1 MRRREFM
8 TLLGGAAA
16 AWPLAARAQQNMPLI
31 GFMDLGGDTKAEIL
45 RGLAENGFV
54 EGRDFRGEDTWSN
67 FEPNRQ
73 AAQANSLV
81 GRGAALI
88 VANSQATFAAKAAT
102 QSIPIVFQT
111 VHDPVEIGL
120 IQSFSRP
127 GGNLTGVTILNT
139 TLIAKRLEIL
149 RQLVPAANSIAYL
162 SNSTNTEVN
171 EAEMKE
177 LQAAARSLRVRL
189 RIVHANH
196 YHEIERAFATVA
208 REQVDALILSG
219 ELLYWVNRVDI
230 PQYASSHK
238 VPTIYSARQ
247 YVALGGLIN
256 FGTRYADGWYT
267 MGVYAARILK
277 GEKAS
282 ELPVQQ
288 ITKTELVL
296 NLQTAKAL
304 GLAIPPTLLA
314 RADDVIE

>member
-1 MRRREFM
+1 MKRREFI
-8 TLLGGAAA
+8 GIVSGAV
-16 AWPLAARAQQNMPLI
+16 AWPLAARAQQNIPLI

-45 RGLAENGFV
+45 RGLAENGLV
-54 EGRDFRGEDTWSN
+54 EGRDFRGEDTWGD
-67 FEPNRQ
+67 FQADQQ
-73 AAQANSLV
+73 AAQANYLV

-111 VHDPVEIGL
+111 VHDPVAIGL

-127 GGNLTGVTILNT
+127 GGNLTGVSTLNT

-149 RQLVPAANSIAYL
+149 REMVPKANLIAYL

-171 EAEMKE
+171 DAEVKE
-177 LQAAARSLRVRL
+177 LHTAARSLGIRL
-189 RIVHANH
+189 RFMHANF
-196 YHEIERAFATVA
+196 YHEIERAFATAA

-230 PQYASSHK
+230 PRYASAHR
-238 VPTIYSARQ
+238 VPTIYATRQ
-247 YVALGGLIN
+247 YVALGGLIS

-267 MGVYAARILK
+267 VGVYAARILK
-277 GEKAS
+277 GERAS

-296 NLQTAKAL
+296 NLKTAKEM
-304 GLAIPPTLLA
+304 GLTIPATLLA
-314 RADDVIE
+314 RADKVIE